1 MAAAVGEPAPGFSLP
16 GTDRTDAGRRTYTLE
31 EFRGRPVVLVF
42 YPGDNTP
49 VCTRQLN
56 AYTSDIEAFEGV
68 GAQVLAVSPQS
79 VESHDEFSCKQGGF
93 AFPLLADED
102 KAVGEAY
109 GPHAGLAALADVS
122 PDLPRYA
129 AVSAYLHER
138 AGDLEHAARLYAEA
152 ARAATSVPE
161 RDHLTREA
169 ARVRQLLRP

>member
-1 MAAAVGEPAPGFSLP
+1 MTAAVGEPAPAFSLP

-56 AYTSDIEAFEGV
+56 AYTSDIETFEGV

-109 GPHAGLAALADVS
+109 GVLGPLGFYRRSAFVIDAEGVVRYAHRALAGLTFRPTAELV
-122 PDLPRYA
+122 A
-129 AVSAYLHER
+129 AV
-138 AGDLEHAARLYAEA
+138 EA
-152 ARAATSVPE
+152 AG
-161 RDHLTREA
+161 
-169 ARVRQLLRP
+169 